1 MALENGHGS
10 DAIEKA
16 VPGETRRAVHAQPH
30 WLRSVPTDRRLP
42 GGARVVFVGC
52 GTSFHAAQ
60 TGGWSMQ
67 SLEAVLRPPD
77 ADLMVCVSHEGGT
90 PLTVEAA
97 RGFFGPKWLVTG
109 AADSPLADLAD
120 EVIVCTPE
128 LERSWCHTGSYTCA
142 VAALAA
148 LRGEE
153 VAWLAGA
160 VAEALA
166 AGEPAPAQEKIL
178 VAGAGRDWPTAQEAV
193 LKLREGAWVSAGAH
207 HTEQLLHGH
216 LAAVDESVRAYV
228 LEGEGRA
235 CGPLGGG
242 PARARLRD
250 DAPSDPPPRGRH
262 RPLPAPHARARRA
275 PRDRPGS
282 HPPRRR
288 ALGPRPERLLLRL
301 GHGAE
306 QGEQTQRRCVGLQEA
321 ERERLA
327 VPVLEVEPVP

>member
-1 MALENGHGS
+1 M
-10 DAIEKA
+10 
-16 VPGETRRAVHAQPH
+16 PGETRRAVFAQPD
-30 WLRSVPTDRRLP
+30 WLAAVPRDRRLP
-42 GGARVVFVGC
+42 AGARVVFVGC
-52 GTSFHAAQ
+52 GTSYHAAQ
-60 TGGWSMQ
+60 TGGPALQ
-67 SLEAVLRPPD
+67 SLEAVLAPPP
-77 ADLMVCVSHEGGT
+77 ADLMVCVSHEGTT
-90 PLTVEAA
+90 PLTLEAA
-97 RGFFGPKWLVTG
+97 RAFPGTKWLVTG
-109 AADSPLADLAD
+109 AASSPLAELAD

-153 VAWLAGA
+153 VAWLAAA

-235 CGPLGGG
+235 AERAAGAAAALRELGCETTLLPTRHPAVDIVRFQLLTLALAEARGID
-242 PARARLRD
+242 PDRIHRDRERWALARA
-250 DAPSDPPPRGRH
+250 AY
-262 RPLPAPHARARRA
+262 
-275 PRDRPGS
+275 
-282 HPPRRR
+282 
-288 ALGPRPERLLLRL
+288 E
-301 GHGAE
+301 
-306 QGEQTQRRCVGLQEA
+306 
-321 ERERLA
+321 
-327 VPVLEVEPVP
+327 

>member
-1 MALENGHGS
+1 M
-10 DAIEKA
+10 
-16 VPGETRRAVHAQPH
+16 PGETRRAVFAQPD
-30 WLRSVPTDRRLP
+30 WLAAVPRDRRLP
-42 GGARVVFVGC
+42 AGARVVFVGC
-52 GTSFHAAQ
+52 GTSYHAAQ
-60 TGGWSMQ
+60 TGGPALQ
-67 SLEAVLRPPD
+67 SLEAVLAPPP
-77 ADLMVCVSHEGGT
+77 ADLMVCVSHEGAT
-90 PLTVEAA
+90 PLTLEAA
-97 RGFFGPKWLVTG
+97 RAFPGTKWLVTG
-109 AADSPLADLAD
+109 AASSPLAELAD

-235 CGPLGGG
+235 AERAAGAAAALRELGCETTLIPTRHPAVDIVRFQLLTLALAEARGID
-242 PARARLRD
+242 PDRIHRDHERWARAR
-250 DAPSDPPPRGRH
+250 A
-262 RPLPAPHARARRA
+262 AY
-275 PRDRPGS
+275 
-282 HPPRRR
+282 
-288 ALGPRPERLLLRL
+288 E
-301 GHGAE
+301 
-306 QGEQTQRRCVGLQEA
+306 
-321 ERERLA
+321 
-327 VPVLEVEPVP
+327 